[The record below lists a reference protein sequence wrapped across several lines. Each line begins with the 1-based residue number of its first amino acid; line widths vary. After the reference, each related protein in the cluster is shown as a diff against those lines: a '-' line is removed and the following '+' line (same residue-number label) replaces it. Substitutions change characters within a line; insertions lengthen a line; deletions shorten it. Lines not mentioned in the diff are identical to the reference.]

1 MAFSLKLHREVEK
14 QLLKFPPADRERL
27 ANAMRS
33 LRDGP
38 RPPKAVQLEQDLY
51 RLRIGDYRII
61 YAIFEDVLVVFVC
74 KVARRSEAT
83 YRDLGETVARARK
96 QIPPR

>member
-1 MAFSLKLHREVEK
+1 
-14 QLLKFPPADRERL
+14 
-27 ANAMRS
+27 MRY
-33 LRDGP
+33 LRDELGP
-38 RPPKAVQLEQDLY
+38 PSALQLEPDLY
-51 RLRIGDYRII
+51 RLRIGDYRTI

-83 YRDLGETVARARK
+83 YRDLGELVARAPK

>member
-1 MAFSLKLHREVEK
+1 MAFSLKLHREVEQ
-14 QLLKFPPADRERL
+14 QLLKFPPADRERF

-33 LRDGP
+33 LHDAP
-38 RPPKAVQLEQDLY
+38 RPPRAVQLEQDLH
-51 RLRIGDYRII
+51 RLRVGDYRIV
-61 YAIFEDVLVVFVC
+61 YALFEDLLVVFAC

-83 YRDLGETVARARK
+83 YRDLGERVARARK

>member
-1 MAFSLKLHREVEK
+1 MAL
-14 QLLKFPPADRERL
+14 
-27 ANAMRS
+27 AMRY
-33 LRDGP
+33 LRDELGP
-38 RPPKAVQLEQDLY
+38 PSALQLEPDLC

-83 YRDLGETVARARK
+83 YRDLGELVARARK

>member
-1 MAFSLKLHREVEK
+1 
-14 QLLKFPPADRERL
+14 
-27 ANAMRS
+27 MRY
-33 LRDGP
+33 LRDELGP
-38 RPPKAVQLEQDLY
+38 PSAIQLEPDLY

-83 YRDLGETVARARK
+83 YKGPGRACRPGAK
-96 QIPPR
+96 EIPPR